1 MLPITTV
8 SFLRVFTVS
17 KGLFTWWRGTP
28 GGWGKPLRWANPSY
42 GLPTYHVN
50 VIKLK
55 WEIIIMDRWVTP
67 PKRFTLPTGPKLI
80 NMSTLI
86 PPSSSIFSRTLSTF
100 ISYKDPLIWEP
111 SRKTLLTG
119 RMNQWKISPQMCV
132 KCLSTALN
140 TVGHEAKRRE
150 LGCGCLPSL
159 RRDIP
164 TWVLTLLRGAQPGA
178 GGHDSGDVWAK

>member
-1 MLPITTV
+1 MHAHASVWRRSPETRDTPSVTRVVICV
-8 SFLRVFTVS
+8 SRAFCWTDQAKRETAGSLTLS
-17 KGLFTWWRGTP
+17 QL
-28 GGWGKPLRWANPSY
+28 
-42 GLPTYHVN
+42 
-50 VIKLK
+50 
-55 WEIIIMDRWVTP
+55 IIIM
-67 PKRFTLPTGPKLI
+67 
-80 NMSTLI
+80 STLE
-86 PPSSSIFSRTLSTF
+86 PSLSSLFSRTLSTF

-140 TVGHEAKRRE
+140 TVGHEARRRE
-150 LGCGCLPSL
+150 RGCGCLPSL

-164 TWVLTLLRGAQPGA
+164 TWVLTLPRGAQPGA